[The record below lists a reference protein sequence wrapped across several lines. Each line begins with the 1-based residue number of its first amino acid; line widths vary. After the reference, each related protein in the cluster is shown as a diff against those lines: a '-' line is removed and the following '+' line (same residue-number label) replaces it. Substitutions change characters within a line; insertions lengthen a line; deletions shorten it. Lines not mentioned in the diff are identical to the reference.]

1 MKPKVIT
8 VADASRHFRD
18 GMSILFVGFM
28 GVGTPPL
35 LIEALLASN
44 VRDLTL
50 IGNDTAFPDVGV
62 GLLISER
69 RVKKVIASHIGLNPE
84 TGRQMIVGE
93 LEVELAPQGTLIE
106 RIRAGGAGLGGV
118 LTATGLGTVVEE
130 GKRRIGIDGKDY
142 LLELPIRADLA
153 LLHASRSD
161 RAGNLQYRLSTRNF
175 NPVVAL
181 AADIVLAQADEI
193 VETGSLD
200 PDSIMTPAALVH
212 GVVEGGGK

>member
-18 GMSILFVGFM
+18 GMSILFGGFM

-44 VRDLTL
+44 VRDLVL
-50 IGNDTAFPDVGV
+50 IGNDTAFPDTGV
-62 GLLISER
+62 GLLISAR
-69 RVKKVIASHIGLNPE
+69 RVRKVIASHIGLNPE

-130 GKRRIGIDGKDY
+130 GKRRIAVDGKDY

-153 LLHASRSD
+153 LLHASCSD

-181 AADIVLAQADEI
+181 AADVVLAQADEI

-200 PDSIMTPAALVH
+200 PDSIMTPAALVD
-212 GVVEGGGK
+212 GVVEGAGQ